1 MVLFKI
7 DAQRPPVLPFEGNA
21 PRPVD
26 VDRIA
31 PWPRAAQRVEVEAG
45 LAERYEPGR
54 LVDRIEADESPVL
67 QIGSHA
73 SALAGLEQFPQPA
86 MPEAFDHGSM

>member
-1 MVLFKI
+1 
-7 DAQRPPVLPFEGNA
+7 
-21 PRPVD
+21 
-26 VDRIA
+26 
-31 PWPRAAQRVEVEAG
+31 
-45 LAERYEPGR
+45 
-54 LVDRIEADESPVL
+54 VL